1 MQRFIILAGL
11 AAAAAPSIAAA
22 QDIRRAFLE
31 RLGMAGGVGATN
43 FGMQAL
49 GLLHTRKRS

>member
-11 AAAAAPSIAAA
+11 AAAAPSIAAA